1 MNLMEK
7 NLPLPPFTMETAR
20 QKVMQAEEL
29 WNSRSIEEI
38 SKACTIDTEWQ
49 DRTEF
54 INGREHVKA
63 FLTDKWEKERGYTL
77 KNALW
82 GFRENRMAVRFE
94 CEWHNVAGQWFRS
107 YGNELWE
114 FDNDGLM
121 TKRYAC
127 CNDQVINESE
137 RRLR

>member
-1 MNLMEK
+1 MNPMEK

-20 QKVMQAEEL
+20 QKVIQAEIL

-54 INGREHVKA
+54 INGQEHVKT
-63 FLTDKWEKERGYTL
+63 FLTDKWNKERNYTL

-82 GFRENRMAVRFE
+82 GFRENRMAVKFE
-94 CEWHNVAGQWFRS
+94 YEWHNASGQWFRS
-107 YGNELWE
+107 FGNELLE
-114 FDNDGLM
+114 FDNYGLLA
-121 TKRYAC
+121 KRYANS
-127 CNDQVINESE
+127 NDLAIDISE
-137 RRLR
+137 RSFK